1 MPARRNIFFRNCF
14 FCVVLVLTGLL
25 SSCVTSKQVNLMQ
38 EPTKNNHIPSYPDT
52 VSYSDYEIRIGDRL
66 QIRVHSVDEQ
76 VQKLF
81 STAIGGGS
89 NWNNYNNMSSYGQG
103 YANELYTYLVLEDGT
118 IDFPLVGRLN
128 VHGLNTRQV
137 KLRLEDELSTY
148 IKDYGEFKMVSADV
162 NVVQRMYSV
171 ISEGGSGNYAIRRE
185 KMTIY
190 EALAQA
196 GDVGDWSD
204 RSKVKIIREIEGQ
217 TRVMEF
223 DVRSMDII
231 NSEYYYVEPND
242 VIYVQQLRGKAFGVS
257 NITTSISVV
266 ATTISFG
273 GFVYGIVQR
282 IINAANKK

>member
-1 MPARRNIFFRNCF
+1 
-14 FCVVLVLTGLL
+14 
-25 SSCVTSKQVNLMQ
+25 
-38 EPTKNNHIPSYPDT
+38 
-52 VSYSDYEIRIGDRL
+52 
-66 QIRVHSVDEQ
+66 
-76 VQKLF
+76 
-81 STAIGGGS
+81 
-89 NWNNYNNMSSYGQG
+89 
-103 YANELYTYLVLEDGT
+103 
-118 IDFPLVGRLN
+118 
-128 VHGLNTRQV
+128 
-137 KLRLEDELSTY
+137 
-148 IKDYGEFKMVSADV
+148 MVSADV

-242 VIYVQQLRGKAFGVS
+242 VIYVQQLRGKAFGVN